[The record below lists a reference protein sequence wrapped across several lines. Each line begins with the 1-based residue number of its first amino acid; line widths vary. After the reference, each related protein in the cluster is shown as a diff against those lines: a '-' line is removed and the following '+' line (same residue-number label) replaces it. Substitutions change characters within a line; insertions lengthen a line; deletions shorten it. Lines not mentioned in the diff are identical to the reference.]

1 MALAAG
7 ALIVIAMIFGPSLW
21 VKFVMRRYSTEKP
34 EMPGTG
40 GELAKHLI
48 KRFSL
53 KDVEVETTELGDHYD
68 PIEKKV
74 RLSREHYES
83 KSLTAVAIAAHEV
96 GHAIQDHQGDRRL
109 ATRTKMVPIVNLLAR
124 WSVVIISLSPVIG
137 IITRHPI
144 PFSLLLFPIGLSGF
158 IARMMITCS
167 LIHCQLN
174 LMQVFLKHYP
184 ILREGDY
191 VSQSNE
197 KAVSHVLRAA
207 ALTYVSAAL
216 ADILNLNRWTFIF
229 FKAMKSLNKDL
240 SFIIV
245 NAIFLVGNIF
255 FWFFFE
261 LGFLLITELN
271 SLRTTNTTY
280 KI

>member
-7 ALIVIAMIFGPSLW
+7 ALIVLAMIFGPSLW

-96 GHAIQDHQGDRRL
+96 GHAIQDHQGDKRL

-144 PFSLLLFPIGLSGF
+144 PFSLLLFIGLSGF
-158 IARMMITCS
+158 IARMMMHAVTLPIEFDAS
-167 LIHCQLN
+167 FSKAL
-174 LMQVFLKHYP
+174 P
-184 ILREGDY
+184 ILREGNY

-216 ADILNLNRWTFIF
+216 ADILNLSRWIFI
-229 FKAMKSLNKDL
+229 
-240 SFIIV
+240 
-245 NAIFLVGNIF
+245 
-255 FWFFFE
+255 
-261 LGFLLITELN
+261 LL
-271 SLRTTNTTY
+271 RR
-280 KI
+280 

>member
-1 MALAAG
+1 MLYALG
-7 ALIVIAMIFGPSLW
+7 VLIVLAIIFGPSLW

-74 RLSREHYES
+74 RLLPEHYGS
-83 KSLTAVAIAAHEV
+83 KSLTAIAIAAHEV
-96 GHAIQDHQGDRRL
+96 GHAIQDQQGDKRL

-144 PFSLLLFPIGLSGF
+144 PFSLLLFIGLSGF
-158 IARMMITCS
+158 IASMMMHAVTLPIEFDAS
-167 LIHCQLN
+167 FSKAL
-174 LMQVFLKHYP
+174 P

-216 ADILNLNRWTFIF
+216 ADTLNLSRWIFI
-229 FKAMKSLNKDL
+229 
-240 SFIIV
+240 
-245 NAIFLVGNIF
+245 
-255 FWFFFE
+255 
-261 LGFLLITELN
+261 LL
-271 SLRTTNTTY
+271 RR
-280 KI
+280 

>member
-1 MALAAG
+1 MDLAVG
-7 ALIVIAMIFGPSLW
+7 ALIVFAVIFGPYLW
-21 VKFVMRRYSTEKP
+21 VKLVMSKYSSEKP
-34 EMPGTG
+34 EMRGTG
-40 GELAKHLI
+40 GELANHLI
-48 KRFSL
+48 ERFSL
-53 KDVEVETTELGDHYD
+53 KDVEVEITELGDHYD

-74 RLSREHYES
+74 RLLREHYES

-96 GHAIQDHQGDRRL
+96 GHAIQDHQGDKRL

-144 PFSLLLFPIGLSGF
+144 PFSLLLFIGLSGF
-158 IARMMITCS
+158 IARMMIHAVTLPIEFDAS
-167 LIHCQLN
+167 FSKAL
-174 LMQVFLKHYP
+174 P

-216 ADILNLNRWTFIF
+216 ADTLNLSRWIFI
-229 FKAMKSLNKDL
+229 
-240 SFIIV
+240 
-245 NAIFLVGNIF
+245 
-255 FWFFFE
+255 
-261 LGFLLITELN
+261 LL
-271 SLRTTNTTY
+271 RR
-280 KI
+280 

>member
-1 MALAAG
+1 MALVAG
-7 ALIVIAMIFGPSLW
+7 ALIVLAVIFGPSLW

-144 PFSLLLFPIGLSGF
+144 PFSLLLFIGLSGF
-158 IARMMITCS
+158 IARMMMHAVTLPIEFDAS
-167 LIHCQLN
+167 FSKAL
-174 LMQVFLKHYP
+174 P

-216 ADILNLNRWTFIF
+216 AETLNLSRWIFI
-229 FKAMKSLNKDL
+229 
-240 SFIIV
+240 
-245 NAIFLVGNIF
+245 
-255 FWFFFE
+255 
-261 LGFLLITELN
+261 LL
-271 SLRTTNTTY
+271 RR
-280 KI
+280 

>member
-1 MALAAG
+1 MFYVAVV
-7 ALIVIAMIFGPSLW
+7 LIVLALIFGPSLW

-53 KDVEVETTELGDHYD
+53 KDVEVEITELGDHYD

-96 GHAIQDHQGDRRL
+96 GHAIQDHQGDKRL

-144 PFSLLLFPIGLSGF
+144 PFSLLLFIGLSGF
-158 IARMMITCS
+158 IARMMMHAVTLPIEFDAS
-167 LIHCQLN
+167 FSKAL
-174 LMQVFLKHYP
+174 P

-216 ADILNLNRWTFIF
+216 ADTLNLSRWIFI
-229 FKAMKSLNKDL
+229 
-240 SFIIV
+240 
-245 NAIFLVGNIF
+245 
-255 FWFFFE
+255 
-261 LGFLLITELN
+261 LL
-271 SLRTTNTTY
+271 RR
-280 KI
+280 

>member
-1 MALAAG
+1 MLIALG
-7 ALIVIAMIFGPSLW
+7 ALIVLAIIFGPSLW
-21 VKFVMRRYSTEKP
+21 VKFVMRKYSSENP
-34 EMPGTG
+34 EIPGTG

-53 KDVEVETTELGDHYD
+53 KDVDVETTELGDHYD

-74 RLSREHYES
+74 RLLPEHYES
-83 KSLTAVAIAAHEV
+83 KSLTAIAIAAHEV
-96 GHAIQDHQGDRRL
+96 GHAIQDHQGDKRL
-109 ATRTKMVPIVNLLAR
+109 AIRTKMVPIVNLLAR

-144 PFSLLLFPIGLSGF
+144 PFSLLLFLGLSGF
-158 IARMMITCS
+158 IARMMIHAVTLPVEFDAS
-167 LIHCQLN
+167 FSKAL
-174 LMQVFLKHYP
+174 P

-216 ADILNLNRWTFIF
+216 ADILNLGRWAFI
-229 FKAMKSLNKDL
+229 
-240 SFIIV
+240 
-245 NAIFLVGNIF
+245 
-255 FWFFFE
+255 
-261 LGFLLITELN
+261 LL
-271 SLRTTNTTY
+271 RR
-280 KI
+280 

>member
-1 MALAAG
+1 MLYALG
-7 ALIVIAMIFGPSLW
+7 VLIVLAIIFGPSLW

-109 ATRTKMVPIVNLLAR
+109 ATRTKMIPIVNLLAR
-124 WSVVIISLSPVIG
+124 WSVVIISLSPIIG
-137 IITRHPI
+137 IIMRHPM
-144 PFSLLLFPIGLSGF
+144 PFSLLLFLGLSGF
-158 IARMMITCS
+158 IARMMVHAVTLPIEFDAS
-167 LIHCQLN
+167 FSKAL
-174 LMQVFLKHYP
+174 P

-216 ADILNLNRWTFIF
+216 ADILNLSRWIFI
-229 FKAMKSLNKDL
+229 
-240 SFIIV
+240 
-245 NAIFLVGNIF
+245 
-255 FWFFFE
+255 
-261 LGFLLITELN
+261 LL
-271 SLRTTNTTY
+271 RR
-280 KI
+280 

>member
-7 ALIVIAMIFGPSLW
+7 ALIVIAVIFGPSLW

-144 PFSLLLFPIGLSGF
+144 PFSLLLFIGLSGF
-158 IARMMITCS
+158 IARMMMHAVTLPIEFDAS
-167 LIHCQLN
+167 FSKAL
-174 LMQVFLKHYP
+174 P

-216 ADILNLNRWTFIF
+216 ADILNLSRWIFI
-229 FKAMKSLNKDL
+229 
-240 SFIIV
+240 
-245 NAIFLVGNIF
+245 
-255 FWFFFE
+255 
-261 LGFLLITELN
+261 LL
-271 SLRTTNTTY
+271 RR
-280 KI
+280 

>member
-1 MALAAG
+1 MLYVFSV
-7 ALIVIAMIFGPSLW
+7 LIVLVIIFGPSLW

-53 KDVEVETTELGDHYD
+53 KDVGVETTELGDHYD

-74 RLSREHYES
+74 RLLPEHYES
-83 KSLTAVAIAAHEV
+83 KSLTAIAIAAHEV
-96 GHAIQDHQGDRRL
+96 GHAIQDHQGDKRL
-109 ATRTKMVPIVNLLAR
+109 AIRTKMVPIVNLLAR

-144 PFSLLLFPIGLSGF
+144 PFSLLLFLGLSGF
-158 IARMMITCS
+158 IARMMIHAVTLPVEFDAS
-167 LIHCQLN
+167 FSKAL
-174 LMQVFLKHYP
+174 P

-216 ADILNLNRWTFIF
+216 ADILNLGRWAFI
-229 FKAMKSLNKDL
+229 
-240 SFIIV
+240 
-245 NAIFLVGNIF
+245 
-255 FWFFFE
+255 
-261 LGFLLITELN
+261 LL
-271 SLRTTNTTY
+271 RR
-280 KI
+280 

>member
-7 ALIVIAMIFGPSLW
+7 ALIVIAVIFGPSLW

-124 WSVVIISLSPVIG
+124 WSVVVISLSPVIG
-137 IITRHPI
+137 IITRHPM
-144 PFSLLLFPIGLSGF
+144 PFSLLLFLGLSGF
-158 IARMMITCS
+158 IARMMVHAVTLPIEFDAS
-167 LIHCQLN
+167 FSKAL
-174 LMQVFLKHYP
+174 P
-184 ILREGDY
+184 ILREGNY

-197 KAVSHVLRAA
+197 KAVSQVLRAA

-216 ADILNLNRWTFIF
+216 ADILNLGRWIVI
-229 FKAMKSLNKDL
+229 L
-240 SFIIV
+240 S
-245 NAIFLVGNIF
+245 
-255 FWFFFE
+255 
-261 LGFLLITELN
+261 
-271 SLRTTNTTY
+271 RR
-280 KI
+280 